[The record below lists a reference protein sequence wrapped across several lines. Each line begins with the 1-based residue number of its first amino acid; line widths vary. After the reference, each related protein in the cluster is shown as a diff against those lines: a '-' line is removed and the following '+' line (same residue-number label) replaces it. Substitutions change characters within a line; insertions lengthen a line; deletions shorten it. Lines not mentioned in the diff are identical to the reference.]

1 MLSVHAWIGGFRS
14 LARRLLRGLG
24 VERSGRR
31 REPVRR
37 GRAERAG
44 DRSVD
49 RRALR
54 DGQRAG
60 AHLRAGRPVPR
71 APGVVR
77 AAGVAAGSNRSPLR
91 RCAPAGHSS
100 TERARSRGRASRPGG
115 IRRTPTM
122 RHRASRNT
130 TVIGKRMP
138 NECTERHRGNSIA
151 WSGGRKPRSR
161 RPRIRSRRVI
171 GDLDVPDPAAR
182 VHELRAPHT
191 RTVSGLTDTGHREVG
206 RAGFEPATRGLKAPC
221 SNRAELPAR
230 RHPSGPRSRA

>member
-1 MLSVHAWIGGFRS
+1 MLASTHGSGGFRAP
-14 LARRLLRGLG
+14 ARRIRRGLG

-31 REPVRR
+31 RERVRL

-54 DGQRAG
+54 DGRRAG
-60 AHLRAGRPVPR
+60 AQLRAGRPVPR

-77 AAGVAAGSNRSPLR
+77 AAGVAAGSNRSPSR
-91 RCAPAGHSS
+91 RSAPAGHSS

-115 IRRTPTM
+115 IGRTPTT

-161 RPRIRSRRVI
+161 SPRIRSRRVI
-171 GDLDVPDPAAR
+171 GISTCQIRPRGSTSSVLRMRGRYPASPTPVILRWAGR
-182 VHELRAPHT
+182 DSNPRHE
-191 RTVSGLTDTGHREVG
+191 G
-206 RAGFEPATRGLKAPC
+206 
-221 SNRAELPAR
+221 
-230 RHPSGPRSRA
+230 

>member
-1 MLSVHAWIGGFRS
+1 MLASTHGSGGFRP

-54 DGQRAG
+54 DGQRAD

-100 TERARSRGRASRPGG
+100 TERARSRGRASRPGR
-115 IRRTPTM
+115 IRRTVTM

-130 TVIGKRMP
+130 TVIGNRMP
-138 NECTERHRGNSIA
+138 NVCTDRQGANSIA

-161 RPRIRSRRVI
+161 SPRIRSRRVA
-171 GDLDVPDPAAR
+171 GTSTDQTRSRGSMSR
-182 VHELRAPHT
+182 VVRMERN
-191 RTVSGLTDTGHREVG
+191 
-206 RAGFEPATRGLKAPC
+206 ATRGG
-221 SNRAELPAR
+221 
-230 RHPSGPRSRA
+230 RHGGPGGIRTRDTRVKSPLL